1 MKHATQT
8 HLPDPGTGRE
18 KPRLETASIEL
29 WGAHY
34 ELPDIELAIAEEVR
48 ELREAIAR
56 LEKRLAGL
64 PSAVGDRQS
73 AADAAK
79 EVTK

>member
-1 MKHATQT
+1 MKHATKT
-8 HLPDPGTGRE
+8 HSPDPGTGRE
-18 KPRLETASIEL
+18 RPQLETASVEL

-34 ELPDIELAIAEEVR
+34 ELPDIELAAEELR

-64 PSAVGDRQS
+64 RSGVGDRQS
-73 AADAAK
+73 GAVASK
-79 EVTK
+79 EVTG